1 MLALSVRGGW
11 LDRMALVPVSRPVAA
26 AAVEGTSWRLVL
38 GRLAAS
44 VPVTSTAEAVRVA
57 ETVAAAC
64 GADAD
69 GHLRLD
75 LRADAVEVVLQT
87 AEIGRVTDADIALS
101 RRIGTA
107 LDTAGLALRP
117 PASSGGRR
125 SVQVVEIAID
135 AMDIPAVRPFW
146 RAVLGYTDP
155 PGTAPYD
162 DVVDQ
167 VGQGPAVW
175 FQQMDE
181 PRPQRNRIHLDVA
194 VPHDEAPA
202 RVRAAL
208 DAGGVM
214 VNDGFARAF
223 WVLADVEG
231 NEVCVC
237 TWQDRDPAGDTA

>member
-1 MLALSVRGGW
+1 MPALSDSGGW
-11 LDRMALVPVSRPVAA
+11 LVRMAPEPVSRPAA
-26 AAVEGTSWRLVL
+26 SAAVEDTPWRLLL

-44 VPVTSTAEAVRVA
+44 VPVASTAEAVRVA
-57 ETVAAAC
+57 ATVAEAC
-64 GADAD
+64 GPDAD

-75 LRADAVEVVLQT
+75 LRPDAVEVVLQT
-87 AEIGRVTDADIALS
+87 AEIGRLTEVDIELS
-101 RRIGTA
+101 RRVGAA
-107 LDTAGLALRP
+107 LDAAGLALRP
-117 PASSGGRR
+117 ATSSGGRR

-135 AMDIPAVRPFW
+135 AIDIPAVRPFW

-162 DVVDQ
+162 DVVDP
-167 VGQGPAVW
+167 VGQGPSVW

-202 RVRAAL
+202 RVQAAL

-223 WVLADVEG
+223 WVLADPEG

-237 TWQDRDPAGDTA
+237 TWQDRDPPGDTA